1 MCCTSCVVNLGPEA
15 YLQGS
20 EMNDAVNIRMCL
32 EDLVEVLLLSDVD
45 IVVLGSLAGD
55 ELDAID
61 RLF

>member
-1 MCCTSCVVNLGPEA
+1 
-15 YLQGS
+15 
-20 EMNDAVNIRMCL
+20 MNDAVNIRMCL